1 MTYNESSRIAIYTW
15 RQNNIEKYREQQKF
29 YQRERYKTDYENTR
43 QEQKKRVYRWNK
55 QTKILLDML
64 NNLYPL

>member
-1 MTYNESSRIAIYTW
+1 MTYNESSKIAIYTW
-15 RQNNIEKYREQQKF
+15 RANNIEKYREQQKL
-29 YQRERYKTDYENTR
+29 YQRERYKTDYENSR

-55 QTKILLDML
+55 QTKIMLDML

>member
-15 RQNNIEKYREQQKF
+15 RQNNIEKYREQQKL
-29 YQRERYKTDYENTR
+29 YQRERYKTDYDNTR